1 MNKNTA
7 KLLVIFLLLTLYM
20 VTFGEL
26 QTVNTAKAYPT
37 YGIPPKVNVPE
48 TNINATIFRVDEALW
63 VKIDAEYKMH
73 TVYALGDSY
82 IAENTG
88 MGLIKDSSPY
98 VTVIVTQDTLEAH
111 YPIPFNTTHISV
123 WLNGEEVESQIDSRG
138 YFHIFDT
145 NLQEINWTVSPV
157 LRDFVVAIHYEL
169 PISKTPTSYAYLGDY
184 SFTLPLYG
192 RYGCSNISYPLY
204 SWYGYSPN
212 KYGIQIES
220 DLFELQA
227 YSIDTRGT
235 LTPLNNT
242 LIDGKAGRMT
252 IAFSREEEPP
262 SVHGAVVVFN
272 VPEEETLPFPIV
284 PFASISVAV
293 VALVVAGLL
302 VYHKKHKHNLVKKV

>member
-1 MNKNTA
+1 MSKNNA
-7 KLLVIFLLLTLYM
+7 NLLVIFLLLTLYM
-20 VTFGEL
+20 VTFGDL

-88 MGLIKDSSPY
+88 MGLIADPSPY

-157 LRDFVVAIHYEL
+157 PRDFVVAIHYEL
-169 PISKTPTSYAYLGDY
+169 PISKTSPTYTYLGDY
-184 SFTLPLYG
+184 AFTLPLFG

-212 KYGIQIES
+212 KYSIQIES
-220 DLFELQA
+220 DLTELQA

-252 IAFSREEEPP
+252 IAFSREEKSP

-272 VPEEETLPFPIV
+272 VPEEETLPFPTV
-284 PFASISVAV
+284 PVAAVSVAV

-302 VYHKKHKHNLVKKV
+302 VYHKKHKHNSVKKV

>member
-1 MNKNTA
+1 MKKTTLALTISVVLFFTLSIQVVNFA
-7 KLLVIFLLLTLYM
+7 KGYPLV
-20 VTFGEL
+20 E
-26 QTVNTAKAYPT
+26 
-37 YGIPPKVNVPE
+37 IPPKVNVPE
-48 TNINATIFRVDEALW
+48 TNVNATIFRVHETLW

-88 MGLIKDSSPY
+88 MGLIKDPSPY

-111 YPIPFNTTHISV
+111 YPIPYNTTHISV
-123 WLNGEEVESQIDSRG
+123 WVNGKEVESQIDSRG

-145 NLQEINWTVSPV
+145 NLQEINWTISPV
-157 LRDFVVAIHYEL
+157 PRDFVVAIHYEL

-184 SFTLPLYG
+184 AFTLPLYG

-212 KYGIQIES
+212 KYSIQIES
-220 DLFELQA
+220 DITELKA

-252 IAFSREEEPP
+252 ITFSREVKSP
-262 SVHGAVVVFN
+262 SVHGAVVVFD
-272 VPEEETLPFPIV
+272 VPEEETLPFPTV
-284 PFASISVAV
+284 PVASLSVA

-302 VYHKKHKHNLVKKV
+302 VYHKKHKR